1 MTSCVIFVSYKI
13 LKIYSWSLY
22 KFLEVEASINKMIK
36 PLKMLEND

>member
-1 MTSCVIFVSYKI
+1 
-13 LKIYSWSLY
+13 LY